1 MDFARLRR
9 AWSGD
14 GGRILLRATTLLLI
28 AAAWLSTLPTD
39 IVIAND
45 PLPDPTGTFSGI
57 LQLLDDSGE
66 FVVAWH
72 TWGVTHAPGYPLLS
86 LVANLG
92 TRLLDPLRLYP
103 ATAAHLLSFFFA
115 LGALVL
121 MVWPLHRLDGSGT
134 AVAAAYLLPAF
145 GILVWL
151 YAVVAEAYAF
161 GLLLAFAALT
171 LAWETGRE
179 PTRRKLWLL
188 GLLFG
193 LAVGHHRTLVF
204 LAPALWAAIWP
215 ARRLGWRAWLG
226 ALALAAASLLVYLY
240 LPLVAWA
247 GSPWVYG
254 RSPTTWAGFSDA
266 FFARE
271 YSARLAP
278 PTTWPEI
285 VAALDGRLR
294 FLAQEMTLPG
304 LLAGLT
310 GLLLALAHAQT
321 RHLGGVLLLAF
332 CAYWLAPV
340 SQGLLIR
347 SYMMILVASLTLAV
361 AWGAGLIALGH
372 WQRWLSFGGM
382 LLTVAIA
389 LNAWRDH
396 HDYILFHTKDEM
408 GRQIIAAASELPEE
422 RPLVGDVWGPRF
434 FPLAFG
440 KWVSGELAHIHL
452 LDLRADL
459 SGLPAETPPLL
470 FVNQHTMYAIAPDR
484 WREKYGPSVSFNSQG
499 AQMIAIRPTAVI
511 APIDPHPLAA
521 TPEIQLLRATA
532 TLSADGAL
540 LVELLW
546 QATQPPA
553 RDYSVFVH
561 VTDRAQILGPE
572 DLLAQGDRLHPV
584 AGFYPTSAWRAGE
597 QVQDNYLILLPTDR
611 AAQKVVVGLYTVAA
625 DGRFTN
631 YLSYEMPINQH
642 LLSRLSRPPGQFVG
656 PDGAETRPFI
666 ATKIR
671 PRHLTLTILR
681 IAELKGNYLG

>member
-1 MDFARLRR
+1 M
-9 AWSGD
+9 
-14 GGRILLRATTLLLI
+14 LLPAIVLLLI
-28 AAAWLSTLPTD
+28 AAVWLYALPTD

-45 PLPDPTGTFSGI
+45 PLPDPTGAFSGI

-115 LGALVL
+115 LGALAL
-121 MVWPLHRLDGSGT
+121 MAWPLRRLDSGGT

-161 GLLLAFAALT
+161 GLLLAFAALA
-171 LAWETGRE
+171 LAWATGE
-179 PTRRKLWLL
+179 QPTRGKLWLL

-193 LAVGHHRTLVF
+193 LGVGHHRTLLF
-204 LAPALWAAIWP
+204 LAPALLAAAWP
-215 ARRLGWRAWLG
+215 ARRLGWRTWLG
-226 ALALAAASLLVYLY
+226 AAALAAASLLVYLY

-278 PTTWPEI
+278 PTTLPEI
-285 VAALDGRLR
+285 GAALYGRLR
-294 FLAQEMTLPG
+294 YLAQEMTLPG
-304 LLAGLT
+304 LIVGLS
-310 GLLLALAHAQT
+310 GFLPGLAHAQT
-321 RHLGGVLLLAF
+321 RRLSGVLLLAF

-347 SYMMILVASLTLAV
+347 SYMMILVASLTLAA
-361 AWGAGLIALGH
+361 AWGVGLIALAH
-372 WQRWLSFGGM
+372 WQRWLPVGGL
-382 LLTVAIA
+382 LLTAAIA
-389 LNAWRDH
+389 LNALRSH
-396 HDYILFHTKDEM
+396 HDYVLFHTKDET
-408 GRQIIAAASELPEE
+408 GRQIIAAASELPGE
-422 RPLVGDVWGPRF
+422 RPFVGDVWGPRF

-459 SGLPAETPPLL
+459 SGLPQETPPLL
-470 FVNQHTMYAIAPDR
+470 FVNQHTLYAIAPER
-484 WREKYGPSVSFNSQG
+484 WREKYGTAVSLNSQG
-499 AQMIAIRPTAVI
+499 AQMIAIRPTAVL

-521 TPEIQLLRATA
+521 TTEIQLLRATA
-532 TLSADGAL
+532 TLRADGAL

-546 QATQPPA
+546 QATQPPT
-553 RDYSVFVH
+553 RNYSVFVH
-561 VTDRAQILGPE
+561 VTDRAQILGPD

-584 AGFYPTSAWRAGE
+584 AGFYPTSGWRIGE
-597 QVQDNYLILLPTDR
+597 QVQDNYLIPLPTDR

-631 YLSYEMPINQH
+631 YLSHEMP
-642 LLSRLSRPPGQFVG
+642 V
-656 PDGAETRPFI
+656 
-666 ATKIR
+666 
-671 PRHLTLTILR
+671 TL
-681 IAELKGNYLG
+681 AK